1 MKPTILALSLILSMT
16 ATPAFAKWT
25 LFDDQPEVGRYFIDL
40 GTMTS
45 STKPKG
51 WTLVNYYSSPKPNIR
66 SAKFL
71 VEANCPD
78 GQIRVLASQWFANSM
93 GKGSISDS
101 QEKPSTWISVKPG
114 STNERLLT
122 ALCVGGVSE

>member
-1 MKPTILALSLILSMT
+1 MKHTIRALSLIFSMMT
-16 ATPAFAKWT
+16 TPAFAKWT

-45 STKPKG
+45 SSRPKG
-51 WTLVNYYSSPKPNIR
+51 WTMVNYYTSPKPNIR

-71 VEANCPD
+71 VEASCPD
-78 GQIRVLASQWFANSM
+78 AQIRVLASQWFANPM
-93 GKGSISDS
+93 GTGSISDN
-101 QEKPSTWISVKPG
+101 QEKPSKWISVKPG
-114 STNERLLT
+114 STNERLLS